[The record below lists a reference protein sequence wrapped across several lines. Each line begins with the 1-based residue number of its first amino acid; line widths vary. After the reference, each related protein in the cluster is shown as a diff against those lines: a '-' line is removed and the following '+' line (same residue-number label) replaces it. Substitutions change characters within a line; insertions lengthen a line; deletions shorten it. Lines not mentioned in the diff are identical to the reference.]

1 VNVLELY
8 SSFLPKSGG
17 VQRHMYDL
25 CECLTRK
32 GHNPI
37 VLTWSPSTP
46 PFEIIDGIRVH
57 RIRVNKILSFARYPL
72 ILYLCLIVVRLS
84 KKYKVDV
91 VHAHDYLPG
100 LAAVLA
106 GVLLRKPVVTTFH
119 LPIQKTSFFCPSRIS
134 PLFWIEKTLKH
145 LFASWSFIICV
156 SRFTYRKTRKLGFST
171 SKMKIILNW
180 VTTSTKNVDSRQVL
194 RKFNLEGKQYI
205 LSVGRLSEKQKH
217 FSVLIHALRLLIAK
231 GHKLD
236 LVIVGNGPDQQAYEN
251 YSRKCNVKQNV
262 HLLTAVS
269 DIDLKTVY
277 ENCEFFVLPSCF
289 EGLPLVLLEAMSYG
303 KPSITTNVGGVCEV
317 IENGFNGIIVNP
329 SFDNGYLEIE
339 KLLLAPHTKN
349 MLGEKSRQTVM
360 KRFSERN
367 CKATVSFLENIS
379 NTIDDR

>member
-1 VNVLELY
+1 MLSMLMIIY
-8 SSFLPKSGG
+8 P
-17 VQRHMYDL
+17 DL
-25 CECLTRK
+25 
-32 GHNPI
+32 
-37 VLTWSPSTP
+37 
-46 PFEIIDGIRVH
+46 
-57 RIRVNKILSFARYPL
+57 
-72 ILYLCLIVVRLS
+72 
-84 KKYKVDV
+84 
-91 VHAHDYLPG
+91 
-100 LAAVLA
+100 
-106 GVLLRKPVVTTFH
+106 
-119 LPIQKTSFFCPSRIS
+119 
-134 PLFWIEKTLKH
+134 PLFWQVCYCVNLLLQHSIYPSKKQASFALPAYPHFSGLKKLLSIFLPLGHLSFVFRVLLIEKH
-145 LFASWSFIICV
+145 E
-156 SRFTYRKTRKLGFST
+156 
-171 SKMKIILNW
+171 NW
-180 VTTSTKNVDSRQVL
+180 VFL
-194 RKFNLEGKQYI
+194 LLKFNLEGKQYI

-303 KPSITTNVGGVCEV
+303 KPSIATNVGGVCEV